1 MQFMSNEW
9 AEAYT
14 EAWNNDD
21 IITKKLK
28 RFSSFFKYSI
38 SDRDDIAPLVIKIE
52 NGFCTSYGEEDAFD
66 KKDIEYNISANEESW
81 KNVFDEKTGKKEVM
95 NIKGFDFKGPKLKA
109 LSNKSGLTRGVE
121 LMAQMQGVTLS

>member
-14 EAWNNDD
+14 EVWNNDD

-38 SDRDDIAPLVIKIE
+38 SDRDITPLVIKIE
-52 NGFCTSYGEEDAFD
+52 NGFCTSYGEEDAFE

-81 KNVFDEKTGKKEVM
+81 RNVFDERTGKKEVM

-121 LMAQMQGVTLS
+121 LMAQMQGVTL